1 MNKCASLAAESTLL
15 QLFFNDPQRLRKLIL
30 AEPTFEGFLTALG
43 PEALLDLE
51 ASPVSEPSYSG
62 YTPQLWFVGT
72 PSEAALGYSLW
83 LMARRLYLASDRADL
98 SAWLDDS
105 LTFNYQVISKASYL
119 KLRKKFDFVV
129 QSESAMV
136 AGLYPKA

>member
-1 MNKCASLAAESTLL
+1 MNKCASLTAESTLL

-30 AEPTFEGFLTALG
+30 AEPTFEGFLAAVG

-51 ASPVSEPSYSG
+51 ASVVPEPSYSG

-83 LMARRLYLASDRADL
+83 LMARSLYLASDRADL

-105 LTFNYQVISKASYL
+105 LTFNYQVISKANYL
-119 KLRKKFDFVV
+119 KFRKKFDFVV
-129 QSESAMV
+129 QSESAMI
-136 AGLYPKA
+136 AGLYPKV